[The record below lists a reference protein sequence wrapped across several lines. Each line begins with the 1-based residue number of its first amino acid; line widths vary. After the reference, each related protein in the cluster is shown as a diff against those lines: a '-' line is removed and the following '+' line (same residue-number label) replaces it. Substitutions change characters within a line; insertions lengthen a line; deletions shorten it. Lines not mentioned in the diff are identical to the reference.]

1 VRLLR
6 RCLFGWE
13 TEPIKEDGRLA
24 YVMVRNAGSANG
36 GIMPMMEH
44 QCDARPYWLAYF
56 TVASCDGAAAR
67 VRELGGGVLA
77 GPLEIGAGRIS
88 VVRDPQGATLA
99 LFEGETDD

>member
-1 VRLLR
+1 MRLLR

-36 GIMPMMEH
+36 GIMPMMEQ

-56 TVASCDGAAAR
+56 TVASCENTATR
-67 VRELGGGVLA
+67 MRELGGDVLA
-77 GPLEIGAGRIS
+77 RPFEIRAGRIL
-88 VVRDPQGATLA
+88 VVRDPQGATFA